1 MDIMVAWAETPVANH
16 ELLLSCFD
24 FIAKMMAGGVFHK
37 QGSDGS
43 KQGDGGSEQGS
54 GGAQLP
60 GRRGFYG
67 LPRGSLRGRIP
78 DYGPRECDFYENIL
92 PRLRLLLTLHSEYKA
107 YSKGCLGSC
116 PG

>member
-1 MDIMVAWAETPVANH
+1 MFKFLILNLIQVARLH
-16 ELLLSCFD
+16 FQELVHRD
-24 FIAKMMAGGVFHK
+24 VGTEGG
-37 QGSDGS
+37 
-43 KQGDGGSEQGS
+43 

-60 GRRGFYG
+60 GRSGFYG
-67 LPRGSLRGRIP
+67 LPRGSLRGRIA